1 MHGARSL
8 CAHGEGAPKPC
19 APPARP
25 QDQALALPAE
35 YAPFSLEWAHAY
47 KALFAAMPVHP
58 LAPSLPNLWAWK
70 EWMGLEIRFAHG
82 LAWLRCRRLGL
93 HHLAPVGP
101 WNDVD
106 WPSLQAELKRMDV
119 IHQAPEPLAR
129 LWGSVLDSPVEIA
142 ENRDYWE
149 YLYAADDLA
158 RLSGNRYHM
167 QRNHMNAYI
176 REHGEPDVR
185 ELGASDSPAILEL
198 AGRWRESRP
207 DTPFVRGEL
216 DSLARICAQ
225 WEKLELTAK
234 GVYLDGRLA
243 AFSVGHVLDAETV
256 GVLYE
261 KAEPG
266 LRGAFPVM
274 ACSFARAAAGAG
286 KTLLNRAED
295 MGEPGLRKAKM
306 LYRPVDFQRMCS
318 VRVCA

>member
-1 MHGARSL
+1 MHSARAL
-8 CAHGEGAPKPC
+8 CAQGEGAPKPC

-35 YAPFSLEWAHAY
+35 YAPFSLEWAQSY
-47 KALFAAMPVHP
+47 KALYAAMPVHP
-58 LAPSLPNLWAWK
+58 LAPCLPNLWAWK
-70 EWMGLEIRFAHG
+70 EWMELEIRFAHG

-93 HHLAPVGP
+93 HYLAPVGP

-106 WPSLQAELKRMDV
+106 WRPLQAELKRMGV
-119 IHQAPEPLAR
+119 IHQVPEPLAN
-129 LWGSVLDSPVEIA
+129 LWRSVPGCQAEIT

-149 YLYAADDLA
+149 YLYAAEDLS

-167 QRNHMNAYI
+167 QRNHVNAYI

-185 ELGASDSPAILEL
+185 ELCAADSPAILDL

-207 DTPFVRGEL
+207 DSPIVRGEM
-216 DSLARICAQ
+216 DSLTRICAQ
-225 WEKLELTAK
+225 WDQLDLTAR

-243 AFSVGHVLDAETV
+243 AFSIGHVLDAATV

-274 ACSFARAAAGAG
+274 ASSFARTAASG
-286 KTLLNRAED
+286 KSLLNRAED